1 MSRQEDSTDQ
11 TYSENELQ
19 MRSLDRE
26 RGRGD
31 FLEPRRLLGSSERQF
46 RGDPARLTSGVFDER
61 HDYQVTKVCNKAH
74 FSRHLRLIPSAAPP
88 PRIVK
93 RLFLLQTSQT
103 KITGKQTYND

>member
-1 MSRQEDSTDQ
+1 MHRQEEGTDQ

-46 RGDPARLTSGVFDER
+46 RGDPARPTPGVFDER
-61 HDYQVTKVCNKAH
+61 HDYQV
-74 FSRHLRLIPSAAPP
+74 LRCAIKP
-88 PRIVK
+88 
-93 RLFLLQTSQT
+93 LLV
-103 KITGKQTYND
+103 GLR